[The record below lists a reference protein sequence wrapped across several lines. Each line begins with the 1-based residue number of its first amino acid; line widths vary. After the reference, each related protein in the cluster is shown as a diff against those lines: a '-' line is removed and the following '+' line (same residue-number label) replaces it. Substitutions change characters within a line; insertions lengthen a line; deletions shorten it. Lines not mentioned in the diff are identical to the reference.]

1 MELIDLTRTITEN
14 MPLFPSDAAPELE
27 RTEEHGWQ
35 SSRLH
40 ISAHCGTHVE
50 CARHAD
56 PTAKGLELKPLSR
69 FFGLALMLDVSSCAG
84 QEISKEALAAHE
96 EELKCCEF
104 LVLKSGWDRKWG
116 KDEYFKGYPVL
127 SKEAAEY
134 IAGFEFLLGVGT
146 DAVSADPV
154 DSPDCPVHRALFSGD
169 KIIVENLCNLDSVQG
184 RNFLL
189 SCLPLKYGQAE
200 ASPVRAAAFLA
211 PAGIYYPGT

>member
-14 MPLFPSDAAPELE
+14 MPLFPGDAAPQLE
-27 RTEEHGWQ
+27 REENEGWQ
-35 SSRLH
+35 CSRLH
-40 ISAHCGTHVE
+40 LPAHCGTHVE

-56 PTAKGLELKPLSR
+56 TSAKGLELKPLSR
-69 FFGLALMLDVSSCAG
+69 FFGLALMLDVSACAG

-127 SKEAAEY
+127 SQEAAEY
-134 IAGFEFLLGVGT
+134 VAGFEFLLGVGMDT
-146 DAVSADPV
+146 VSADPV
-154 DSPDCPVHRALFSGD
+154 DAAEYKVHRALFAGD